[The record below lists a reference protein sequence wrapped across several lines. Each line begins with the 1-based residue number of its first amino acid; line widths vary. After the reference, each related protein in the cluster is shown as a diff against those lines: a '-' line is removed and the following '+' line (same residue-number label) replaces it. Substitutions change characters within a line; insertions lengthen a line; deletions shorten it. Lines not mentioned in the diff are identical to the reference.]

1 MRTMMFGVLAGML
14 TLSLLAP
21 AHAQQLERL
30 GDVVAGRP
38 FSPVVRAGDTLY
50 LSGQLGTAQDGSLP
64 ADFEAQARNVM
75 ANIGKVAALGGASM
89 DDLVKCTVMLSD
101 MTLWPKFNEIYAT
114 YFKPDH
120 LPARSAFGTN
130 GLALGAAIEVECI
143 AYKPR

>member
-14 TLSLLAP
+14 TRSLLAP